1 MHRPCTLLSFLT
13 NSGCMNNKFNF
24 KKMLNYSYSGD
35 CFKNIK
41 VYFERIFSFQNKKDT
56 TRKISPFNSPFPGN
70 WKTHTLMSFKIT
82 ILKWTCF
89 YESFRKS
96 WGKIRNKLLCVL
108 YNSKMNV
115 WINWTEINIVD
126 TQGSYSG
133 SFTLNESERCKILL
147 SKNGIYIKIKENV
160 RLRAKPMWVT
170 LKLCMDTVVLVSFRV
185 RLSFRLVDF

>member
-1 MHRPCTLLSFLT
+1 M
-13 NSGCMNNKFNF
+13 
-24 KKMLNYSYSGD
+24 KKIRLENLPPL
-35 CFKNIK
+35 ILP
-41 VYFERIFSFQNKKDT
+41 FS
-56 TRKISPFNSPFPGN
+56 RR

-108 YNSKMNV
+108 YDPKMNV

-133 SFTLNESERCKILL
+133 PFTLNESERCKILL

-160 RLRAKPMWVT
+160 RLRAKSMWVT

-185 RLSFRLVDF
+185 RLSFRLVDFFSSAFGFMLKKLSWNSCKIFFYVNNMWIMFQHTF